1 MRSKEADDYLA
12 EITSRKTPYFKE
24 ISGIKLR
31 IDKDVYPTGHLGE
44 LFYEAL
50 KDTLK
55 EINPCN
61 RVLDYGT
68 GSGFL
73 AIAAAKLGARHVL
86 ALDISEA
93 ALTCAQFNVNQ
104 NQVENIVELR
114 RSIELEAL
122 KPDEKFDLIVAGLPW
137 EAADPQNL
145 LEASFYDADFK
156 MRHALFKE
164 GRLRL
169 NQNGRILITYAK
181 HIQNK
186 LPIEQFI
193 EGYHYKIL
201 KEKNIKD
208 EPHYIYCI
216 TPD

>member
-1 MRSKEADDYLA
+1 MRSKEADNYLA
-12 EITSRKTPYFKE
+12 EIRLRKTPYFRE

-31 IDKDVYPTGHLGE
+31 IDKDVYPTGQLGE

-50 KDTLK
+50 ADSLK
-55 EINPCN
+55 GINPGD

-73 AIAAAKLGARHVL
+73 AIAAAKLGASQVL
-86 ALDISEA
+86 ALDNSQA
-93 ALTCAQFNVNQ
+93 ALVCAQFNVIQ
-104 NQVENIVELR
+104 NEVESIVELR
-114 RSIELEAL
+114 HSNELEAL

-137 EAADPQNL
+137 EAAVPQNS
-145 LEASFYDADFK
+145 LETSFYDAAFK
-156 MRHALFKE
+156 MRYALFKE
-164 GRLRL
+164 GPLRL
-169 NQNGRILITYAK
+169 TKNGRILITYAK
-181 HIQNK
+181 HVQDK

-201 KEKNIKD
+201 KEKNLKD

>member
-1 MRSKEADDYLA
+1 MRSKEAANYLA
-12 EITSRKTPYFKE
+12 EISSRKTPYFRE

-31 IDKDVYPTGHLGE
+31 IDKNVYPTGQLGG

-50 KDTLK
+50 TDTLK
-55 EINPCN
+55 EINPDN
-61 RVLDYGT
+61 RALDYGT

-73 AIAAAKLGARHVL
+73 AIAAVKLGARYVL
-86 ALDISEA
+86 ALDKSQA
-93 ALTCAQFNVNQ
+93 ALACAQFNVAQ
-104 NQVENIVELR
+104 NGAESIVELR
-114 RSIELEAL
+114 HSNELEAL
-122 KPDEKFDLIVAGLPW
+122 KPDEKFNLIVAGLPW
-137 EAADPQNL
+137 EAAVPRNV
-145 LEASFYDADFK
+145 LEASFYDAAFK

-164 GRLRL
+164 GALRL
-169 NQNGRILITYAK
+169 TQNGRILITYAK
-181 HIQNK
+181 RVQDK

-193 EGYHYKIL
+193 DGYHYKIL